1 MLLRLRLRHH
11 SGAWDESDSEASSS
25 GSGDE
30 GTGETTA
37 SSPASA
43 APPKAAV
50 AATKAPKQ
58 RPVIVDTAAV
68 AAAAAVAKLTA
79 DFPAAAAAA
88 AAASPAAAA
97 KVPEGEKAPPA
108 EPVEA
113 EALDLAPFGSA
124 AELAAL
130 GLDRLKAALLAAGL
144 KCGGTLGDRADR
156 LFSVKG
162 LDQNEFPKEL
172 RAKPRKKK
180 R

>member
-1 MLLRLRLRHH
+1 MRLRLRHH

-79 DFPAAAAAA
+79 DFPAAAAAAAA